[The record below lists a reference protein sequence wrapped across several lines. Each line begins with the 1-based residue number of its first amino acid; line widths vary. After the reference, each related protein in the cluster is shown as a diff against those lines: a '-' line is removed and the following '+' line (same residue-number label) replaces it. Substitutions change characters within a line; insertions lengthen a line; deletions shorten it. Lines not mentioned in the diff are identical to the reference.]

1 MPTGADADSAHFVSE
16 KVHGQDGFARSHA
29 EVVPSL
35 VLGAM
40 CPLPL
45 TAAPAWLQAESAAA
59 APGTGLLLSVSCLPS
74 PLLVEANMGSF
85 GSYRNAT
92 AVL

>member
-1 MPTGADADSAHFVSE
+1 MV
-16 KVHGQDGFARSHA
+16 QDGFALSHA

-35 VLGAM
+35 VLGTT

-45 TAAPAWLQAESAAA
+45 TATPAWLRAESAAA
-59 APGTGLLLSVSCLPS
+59 APSTGLLLSVSCLPS
-74 PLLVEANMGSF
+74 PLLAEANMGSF